1 MNEVHNFQ
9 YNEFIRL
16 YKIDEEQFL
25 DDIVYGDG
33 YIVERK
39 IATPNFINPMRAGIL
54 EALKLRGL
62 KVESKFLVSIQL
74 GMDIKFYY
82 EGYHNTLTYKDYF
95 N

>member
-33 YIVERK
+33 YIV
-39 IATPNFINPMRAGIL
+39 N
-54 EALKLRGL
+54 
-62 KVESKFLVSIQL
+62 
-74 GMDIKFYY
+74 
-82 EGYHNTLTYKDYF
+82 
-95 N
+95 